1 MAQESSSKEAN
12 DPSREAR
19 AQNEPRTGVTA
30 ANLSQLPSLFQPDTR
45 GKRKYSVGSSV
56 ATNGSIRS
64 NLNDV
69 DLTFDDAEPIR
80 DDDFMGQQRLE
91 SSSQFPTLGD
101 AVDFLTVLQTE
112 EPRGNKE
119 REEKQLRSE
128 GQDIETDSMSNK
140 PPEMSERRGGVTP
153 FLARPGSSAQNPI
166 DLMDLDTEQDTM
178 QS

>member
-1 MAQESSSKEAN
+1 MQ
-12 DPSREAR
+12 D
-19 AQNEPRTGVTA
+19 EPKAGVTA
-30 ANLSQLPSLFQPDTR
+30 ANLSQLPSLFQPETR

-64 NLNDV
+64 NLNDI

-80 DDDFMGQQRLE
+80 GDDFMGQQRPE
-91 SSSQFPTLGD
+91 NSSRFPTLGD
-101 AVDFLTVLQTE
+101 AVDSPTVSQTE
-112 EPRGNKE
+112 GPRGNNE
-119 REEKQLRSE
+119 REEKQVRRE
-128 GQDIETDSMSNK
+128 GQDTETASMSDK
-140 PPEMSERRGGVTP
+140 PPEMSERKGGVTP